1 MPSPL
6 GHVLGGTAVYLI
18 ATNNENRSKLTLG
31 VTILGSVVPDFDFVP
46 GVIIGEP
53 AAFHHGISH
62 SLPFAFFF
70 GALVFFIVCRVEN
83 MRTAVQTGIMAGLAY
98 ASHLVLDLVSVTEGR
113 GIPIIWPLTSDRF
126 GVNLQLLG
134 HFQHGRL
141 AQGIW
146 SVVRWEN
153 LPALTREAAVLGI
166 PLLFLVW
173 RERRARSTMLSQ
185 R

>member
-6 GHVLGGTAVYLI
+6 GHVLGGTAVYLA
-18 ATNNENRSKLTLG
+18 ATNSESRSRLTLA
-31 VTILGSVVPDFDFVP
+31 VTLLGSIVPDFDFVP

-62 SLPFAFFF
+62 SLPFAIFFA
-70 GALVFFIVCRVEN
+70 ALVFLIVCRFEN
-83 MRTAVQTGIMAGLAY
+83 MKTAVPTGIVAGLVY
-98 ASHLVLDLVSVTEGR
+98 ASHLILDLVSVSEGR
-113 GIPIIWPLTSDRF
+113 GIPIIWPITTDRF

-153 LPALTREAAVLGI
+153 LPALTRELTVLGI
-166 PLLFLVW
+166 PLLLLFW
-173 RERRARSTMLSQ
+173 REKRARSTVLS
-185 R
+185 RR